1 MANTKHLEIIRKGA
15 DAIAIWRDANPDNA
29 IDLSGADL
37 RRFDLTHVNLN
48 GADMRGASL
57 EWTDLRWADLIGCDL
72 SASNLDR
79 ADLHK
84 ADLSGALLIGAKVVN
99 TNLEDANLCNADLSN
114 ARFLHARL
122 LNTDLRN
129 VKGLDA
135 CEHLGPSIIDMETM
149 QKAGFL
155 PKVFLRGCGVNDA
168 AIIALYADDTDAL
181 AEAMETGS
189 AYYSC
194 FISHSSLD
202 YTFAEK
208 IHHDIQEKGVR
219 CWYAPIDLK
228 TGDKQLDTIYKAI
241 RQHEKLLLILSKN
254 SIASPWVE
262 DEVHRAFN
270 EERDRDTT
278 VVFPIRIDDAVMS
291 ATTAWAEKLRDN
303 RNIGDFRTYSNKT
316 AYAKAIARL
325 LRDLR
330 KG

>member
-1 MANTKHLEIIRKGA
+1 VANTKHLEIIRKGA

-84 ADLSGALLIGAKVVN
+84 ADLSGTLLIGAKVVN
-99 TNLEDANLCNADLSN
+99 TNLADANLSNADLSN

-135 CEHLGPSIIDMETM
+135 CEHSGPSIIDMETM
-149 QKAGFL
+149 QKVGFL
-155 PKVFLRGCGVNDA
+155 PKAFLRGCGVNDA
-168 AIIALYADDTDAL
+168 AIFALYADDTDAL

-189 AYYSC
+189 EYYSC
-194 FISHSSLD
+194 FISNSSLD
-202 YTFAEK
+202 STFAEN
-208 IHHDIQEKGVR
+208 IHDDIQEKGSEV
-219 CWYAPIDLK
+219 A
-228 TGDKQLDTIYKAI
+228 AI
-241 RQHEKLLLILSKN
+241 ETKGACCYHISGVVARAWPPFPRAYQGGIPCC
-254 SIASPWVE
+254 ASFLPGE
-262 DEVHRAFN
+262 DEGEYRVLV
-270 EERDRDTT
+270 T
-278 VVFPIRIDDAVMS
+278 
-291 ATTAWAEKLRDN
+291 KL
-303 RNIGDFRTYSNKT
+303 
-316 AYAKAIARL
+316 
-325 LRDLR
+325 
-330 KG
+330 